1 MFNKGDEPHAA
12 SGQAKA
18 PATVTGTAGGAASAA
33 GQSDQSLISAGLKVV
48 GNLESNGDVVIAG
61 IVEGDIASRSL
72 TVSQGASVQGSIQVE
87 TVQIMGAVHGQ
98 VRARSVRI
106 ARTGEMTGDVHYE
119 ALSIEEGAM
128 MDGQCRRVQPGRPA
142 AESKVSDPKVSKLTA
157 VEGGGS
163 KKEEPKPAG
172 AGGATSH

>member
-1 MFNKGDEPHAA
+1 MFNKGDEPQGAQ
-12 SGQAKA
+12 GQPKA
-18 PATVTGTAGGAASAA
+18 PATATGTASAA
-33 GQSDQSLISAGLKVV
+33 GTAGAAGQADQSLISAGLKVV

-87 TVQIMGAVHGQ
+87 TVQIMGAVQGQ

-128 MDGQCRRVQPGRPA
+128 MDGQCRRIQPGRPA
-142 AESKVSDPKVSKLTA
+142 ADAKVSKLTA
-157 VEGGGS
+157 VEGGA

-172 AGGATSH
+172 TGTGGATAH